1 MYGKAISWCQMLVG
15 LLYSNKSQLNKMK
28 RIYVMDEDGIQ
39 EYIPIQS
46 QDKQISKIGSE
57 PSKDSSN
64 SKSEDAL
71 LTISDLT
78 EKFSV
83 SRPTIYSWIKK
94 GLLKRISI
102 EGRVLFDPNDI
113 RMLIDNKKL
122 VG

>member
-1 MYGKAISWCQMLVG
+1 
-15 LLYSNKSQLNKMK
+15 MK

>member
-1 MYGKAISWCQMLVG
+1 
-15 LLYSNKSQLNKMK
+15 MK
-28 RIYVMDEDGIQ
+28 RIYVMDDDGIQ
-39 EYIPIQS
+39 EYIPITS
-46 QDKQISKIGSE
+46 QDNQIPKIGSE
-57 PSKDSSN
+57 LSKNSTN

-83 SRPTIYSWIKK
+83 SRPTIYSLIKK

-113 RMLIDNKKL
+113 RTLIDNKKL
-122 VG
+122 IG